1 MIEHHKKNI
10 QKNQYIMSHVGPDK
24 LLTINTISY
33 ILEHM
38 AVKLG
43 QLLVASSIIS
53 EEQLKQALGIQK
65 KEGGRLGTNLVRLG
79 FVTEDKLVA
88 FLSKQFGVPAINL
101 GEYKIDGAVL
111 KLIPSD
117 MAKKYLIM
125 PVARVGATLTVAMAD
140 PSNVFA
146 IDDVKFMTGYNVE
159 VVVSSESS
167 IIGSI
172 TAHYLGKGNGALAT
186 SPAAP
191 AASMQIQAKDY
202 TMSDDD
208 LSGGFDPASFEESP
222 SVNVDDFDKIVG
234 SALDN
239 VDVMEEKE
247 EGEVIKEVEAPI
259 VKLVNGIFVNAI
271 KSGASDIHVEPYEHS
286 LRVRYR
292 VDGVMYTVM
301 NLPTK
306 IKAALTSRIKIM
318 SKLDIAERRLP
329 QDGRIKLKLGKKRDI
344 DFRVSVLPCLFGEKT
359 VLRLLDKGT
368 LQVDLTKLGFEQAA
382 LDDFMDALNKPYG
395 MILNTGPT
403 GSGKTTTLY
412 SALNYLNKPDTNI
425 MTAEDPV
432 EFNFMGINQVQV
444 KEEIGLTFAAALRS
458 FLRQDPDIIMVGEI
472 RDFETAEIGV
482 KAALTGHLVL
492 STLHTNDAPGTI
504 SRLLNMGIEPFL
516 VSSAV
521 ILILAQRLAR
531 KICQQCKEE
540 EKIPPAALISA
551 GFSEEEAKNVKC
563 YKGKGCPTCNG
574 TGYKGRVA
582 LYEVMP
588 IKDELKELILEG
600 ASTAEIKKGAI
611 RLGMKTLRMSGITKV
626 AEGVTT
632 MEEIMRVT
640 FGD

>member
-1 MIEHHKKNI
+1 
-10 QKNQYIMSHVGPDK
+10 
-24 LLTINTISY
+24 
-33 ILEHM
+33 M
-38 AVKLG
+38 AAKLG
-43 QLLVASSIIS
+43 QILIASSIIT
-53 EEQLKQALGIQK
+53 EDQLKQALNAQK
-65 KEGGRLGTNLVRLG
+65 REGGRLGTNLVKLG
-79 FVTEDKLVA
+79 FITEERLVA
-88 FLSKQFGVPAINL
+88 FLSKQYGVPAINL
-101 GEYKIDGAVL
+101 SEYKIDNAVL
-111 KLIPSD
+111 KLVPAD

-125 PVARVGATLTVAMAD
+125 PVARVGATLTIAMAD

-159 VVVSSESS
+159 VVVSSESA
-167 IIGSI
+167 IIGGISQY
-172 TAHYLGKGNGALAT
+172 YLGKGENVLAT
-186 SPAAP
+186 TTTAQKSS
-191 AASMQIQAKDY
+191 SMIQAKDY
-202 TMSDDD
+202 TLSDDE
-208 LSGGFDPASFEESP
+208 LGGAQFDSSSFEEGP
-222 SVNVDDFDKIVG
+222 SVSVEDFDQIVG
-234 SALDN
+234 SALDG
-239 VDVMEEKE
+239 VDVLEEKDDAE
-247 EGEVIKEVEAPI
+247 MVKEVEAPI

-271 KSGASDIHVEPYEHS
+271 KSGASDIHIEPYEQS

-306 IKAALTSRIKIM
+306 IKAALTSRVKIM

-359 VLRLLDKGT
+359 VLRLLDKGN

-382 LDDFMDALNKPYG
+382 MDDFMEALNKPYG
-395 MILNTGPT
+395 MILVTGPT

-412 SALNYLNKPDTNI
+412 SALNHLNKPDTNI

-492 STLHTNDAPGTI
+492 STLHTNDAPGTV

-521 ILILAQRLAR
+521 VLILAQRLAR
-531 KICQQCKEE
+531 RICAQCKTEE
-540 EKIPPAALISA
+540 PIPPQALIKV
-551 GFSEEEAKNVKC
+551 GFSEEEAQKIKC
-563 YKGKGCPTCNG
+563 YKGKGCPTCNN

-582 LYEVMP
+582 LYEVMLV
-588 IKDELKELILEG
+588 KDEIKELILEG
-600 ASTAEIKKGAI
+600 ASAAEIKKTAI
-611 RLGMKTLRMSGITKV
+611 RLGMKTLRMSGLTKI

-632 MEEIMRVT
+632 TEEVLRVT

>member
-1 MIEHHKKNI
+1 
-10 QKNQYIMSHVGPDK
+10 
-24 LLTINTISY
+24 
-33 ILEHM
+33 M
-38 AVKLG
+38 AAKLG
-43 QLLVASSIIS
+43 QILIASSIIT
-53 EEQLKQALGIQK
+53 EEQLKQALTVQK
-65 KEGGRLGTNLVRLG
+65 KEGGRLGTNLVKLG
-79 FVTEDKLVA
+79 FITEDKLVA
-88 FLSKQFGVPAINL
+88 FLSKQYGVPAINL
-101 GEYKIDGAVL
+101 AEYKIDGAVL
-111 KLIPSD
+111 KLIPAD

-125 PVARVGATLTVAMAD
+125 PVARVGATLTIAMAD

-159 VVVSSESS
+159 VVVSSESA
-167 IIGSI
+167 IV
-172 TAHYLGKGNGALAT
+172 TAISSYYLGRGESVLAT
-186 SPAAP
+186 TSKPQTAA
-191 AASMQIQAKDY
+191 MIQAKDY
-202 TMSDDD
+202 TLGDEELKDEAMFES
-208 LSGGFDPASFEESP
+208 GFDEGP
-222 SVNVDDFDKIVG
+222 SVNVDEFDRIVG

-239 VDVMEEKE
+239 VDVLEEKE
-247 EGEVIKEVEAPI
+247 DSEVVKDVEAPI

-271 KSGASDIHVEPYEHS
+271 KSGASDIHVEPYENS

-344 DFRVSVLPCLFGEKT
+344 DFRVSTLPCLFGEKT
-359 VLRLLDKGT
+359 VLRLLDKGN

-395 MILNTGPT
+395 MLLVTGPT

-444 KEEIGLTFAAALRS
+444 REEIGLTFAAALRS

-492 STLHTNDAPGTI
+492 STLHTNDAPATI

-531 KICQQCKEE
+531 KVCQQCKEV
-540 EKIPPAALISA
+540 EKVPVPALVKL
-551 GFSEEEAKNVKC
+551 GFSEQEANSITC
-563 YKGKGCPTCNG
+563 YKGRGCPACNN
-574 TGYKGRVA
+574 TGYKGRIA

-588 IKDELKELILEG
+588 VKDEIKELILEG
-600 ASTAEIKKGAI
+600 ASAAEIKKSSI
-611 RLGMKTLRMSGITKV
+611 RLGMKTLRMSGLTKV
-626 AEGVTT
+626 AEGVTSID
-632 MEEIMRVT
+632 EIMRVT

>member
-1 MIEHHKKNI
+1 
-10 QKNQYIMSHVGPDK
+10 
-24 LLTINTISY
+24 
-33 ILEHM
+33 M

-43 QLLVASSIIS
+43 QLLIASSIIS
-53 EEQLKQALGIQK
+53 EEQLKQALVIQK

-79 FVTEDKLVA
+79 FISEDKLVS
-88 FLSKQFGVPAINL
+88 FLSKQYGVPSVNL
-101 GEYKIDGAVL
+101 SEYKLDSAVL
-111 KLIPSD
+111 KLIPAE
-117 MAKKYLIM
+117 MAKKYFIM
-125 PVARVGATLTVAMAD
+125 PLARVGATLTVAMAD

-167 IIGSI
+167 IINAISVY
-172 TAHYLGKGNGALAT
+172 YLGKGDTLQ
-186 SPAAP
+186 
-191 AASMQIQAKDY
+191 AASAQTSVSPSIQAKDY
-202 TMSDDD
+202 TLGDDD
-208 LSGGFDPASFEESP
+208 LNDNTFDSGVMDEGL
-222 SVNVDDFDKIVG
+222 SVNVDEFDKIVG
-234 SALDN
+234 SALDG
-239 VDVMEEKE
+239 VDVLEEKE
-247 EGEVIKEVEAPI
+247 DSEVVKEVEAPI

-271 KSGASDIHVEPYEHS
+271 KSGASDIHIEPYENS

-306 IKAALTSRIKIM
+306 IKAALTSRVKIM

-359 VLRLLDKGT
+359 VLRLLDKAN

-395 MILNTGPT
+395 MLLVTGPT

-412 SALNYLNKPDTNI
+412 SALNYLNKADTNI

-444 KEEIGLTFAAALRS
+444 REEIGLTFASALRS

-516 VSSAV
+516 VSSSV

-531 KICQQCKEE
+531 RICTQCKEE
-540 EKIPPAALISA
+540 EKLPVQALVKV
-551 GFSEEEAKNVKC
+551 GFSEEAASTITC
-563 YKGKGCPTCNG
+563 YKGKGCPSCNG
-574 TGYKGRVA
+574 SGYRGRVA

-600 ASTAEIKKGAI
+600 ASTSDIKKAAI
-611 RLGMKTLRMSGITKV
+611 RLGMKTLRMSGLTKV
-626 AEGVTT
+626 GEGVTT
-632 MEEIMRVT
+632 IEEVARVT

>member
-1 MIEHHKKNI
+1 
-10 QKNQYIMSHVGPDK
+10 
-24 LLTINTISY
+24 
-33 ILEHM
+33 M

-43 QLLVASSIIS
+43 QLLIASSIIS
-53 EEQLKQALGIQK
+53 EEQLKQALGVQR
-65 KEGGRLGTNLVRLG
+65 KEGGRLGTNLVKLG
-79 FVTEDKLVA
+79 FITEDKLVA
-88 FLSKQFGVPAINL
+88 FLSKQYGVPAINL
-101 GEYKIDGAVL
+101 SEYKIDAAVL

-125 PVARVGATLTVAMAD
+125 PVARVGATLTIAMAD

-159 VVVSSESS
+159 VVVSSESA

-172 TAHYLGKGNGALAT
+172 TGHYLGKGDSMLAAT
-186 SPAAP
+186 SHAAP
-191 AASMQIQAKDY
+191 AATMQIQAKDY
-202 TMSDDD
+202 TMSDDEMPGN
-208 LSGGFDPASFEESP
+208 SNFDNSSFEEGP

-239 VDVMEEKE
+239 VDVIEEQE
-247 EGEVIKEVEAPI
+247 DSNVIKEVEAPI

-271 KSGASDIHVEPYEHS
+271 KSGASDIHVEPYENS

-306 IKAALTSRIKIM
+306 IRAALTSRIKIM

-344 DFRVSVLPCLFGEKT
+344 DFRVSVLPTLFGEKT
-359 VLRLLDKGT
+359 VLRLLDKGN

-382 LDDFMDALNKPYG
+382 IDDFMIALNKPYG
-395 MILNTGPT
+395 MILVTGPT

-444 KEEIGLTFAAALRS
+444 KEEIGLTFAASLRS

-521 ILILAQRLAR
+521 ILIMAQRLAR
-531 KICQQCKEE
+531 KICLQCKEE
-540 EKIPPAALISA
+540 EKIPPAALVKA
-551 GFSEEEAKNVKC
+551 GFTEEAAKTTKC

-588 IKDELKELILEG
+588 IKDELRELILEG
-600 ASTAEIKKGAI
+600 ASTAEVKKAAV

-626 AEGVTT
+626 ADGVTT
-632 MEEIMRVT
+632 IEEVMRVT

>member
-1 MIEHHKKNI
+1 
-10 QKNQYIMSHVGPDK
+10 
-24 LLTINTISY
+24 
-33 ILEHM
+33 M
-38 AVKLG
+38 AAKLG
-43 QLLVASSIIS
+43 QLLITSSVIN
-53 EEQLKQALGIQK
+53 EEQLKHALTVQK

-79 FVTEDKLVA
+79 YLTEEKLVT
-88 FLSKQFGVPAINL
+88 FLSKQYGVPAINL
-101 GEYKIDGAVL
+101 TEYKIDPAIL
-111 KLIPSD
+111 KLIPAD
-117 MAKKYLIM
+117 MAKKYLIL
-125 PVARVGATLTVAMAD
+125 PVARVGATLTVTMAD

-159 VVVSSESS
+159 VVVSSESA
-167 IIGSI
+167 IINGIS
-172 TAHYLGKGNGALAT
+172 TYYLGKGNSMVAT
-186 SPAAP
+186 STAP
-191 AASMQIQAKDY
+191 TQSTASLQAKDY
-202 TMSDDD
+202 TLGDED
-208 LSGGFDPASFEESP
+208 LTGDVFDTGFEEGP
-222 SVNVDDFDKIVG
+222 SVNVDEFDKIVG

-239 VDVMEEKE
+239 VDVLEEKE
-247 EGEVIKEVEAPI
+247 DDAVIKDVEAPI

-271 KSGASDIHVEPYEHS
+271 KTGASDIHIEPYENS

-306 IKAALTSRIKIM
+306 IRAALTSRVKIM

-359 VLRLLDKGT
+359 VLRVLDKSN

-382 LDDFMDALNKPYG
+382 IEDFMEALNRPFG
-395 MILNTGPT
+395 MILVTGPT

-412 SALNYLNKPDTNI
+412 SALHYLNKPDTNI

-432 EFNFMGINQVQV
+432 EFNFMGINQVHV
-444 KEEIGLTFAAALRS
+444 REDIGLTFASALRS

-472 RDFETAEIGV
+472 RDFETAEISV

-521 ILILAQRLAR
+521 VLILAQRLAR
-531 KICQQCKEE
+531 RICPQCKEE
-540 EKIPPAALISA
+540 EKVPVSALVKL
-551 GFSEEEAKNVKC
+551 GFSNEEAEKIKC
-563 YKGKGCPTCNG
+563 YKGKGCPACNN

-588 IKDELKELILEG
+588 VKDELKELILEG
-600 ASTAEIKKGAI
+600 ASSSELKKTAI
-611 RLGMKTLRMSGITKV
+611 RLGMKSLRMSGLTKV

-632 MEEIMRVT
+632 IDEVLRVS

>member
-1 MIEHHKKNI
+1 
-10 QKNQYIMSHVGPDK
+10 
-24 LLTINTISY
+24 
-33 ILEHM
+33 M

-43 QLLVASSIIS
+43 QLLIASSIIS
-53 EEQLKQALGIQK
+53 EEQLKQALNVQRK
-65 KEGGRLGTNLVRLG
+65 DGGRLGTNLVKLG
-79 FVTEDKLVA
+79 FLTEDKLVA
-88 FLSKQFGVPAINL
+88 FLSKQYGVPSINL
-101 GEYKIDGAVL
+101 SDYKIDAAVL
-111 KLIPSD
+111 KLVPAE

-125 PVARVGATLTVAMAD
+125 PIARVGATLTVALAD

-159 VVVSSESS
+159 VVVSSESA
-167 IIGSI
+167 IIGAI
-172 TAHYLGKGNGALAT
+172 TNYYLGKGDGMLAT
-186 SPAAP
+186 ASSTSAAP
-191 AASMQIQAKDY
+191 ASSARIEAKDY
-202 TMSDDD
+202 TLSDEDMKN
-208 LSGGFDPASFEESP
+208 GFESTAYEDGP
-222 SVNVDDFDKIVG
+222 NINVDDFDQIVG

-239 VDVMEEKE
+239 VDVLEEKD
-247 EGEVIKEVEAPI
+247 EGDTVKEVEAPI
-259 VKLVNGIFVNAI
+259 IKLVNGIFVNAV
-271 KSGASDIHVEPYEHS
+271 KQGASDIHIEPYEQS

-344 DFRVSVLPCLFGEKT
+344 DFRVSVLPTLWGEKT
-359 VLRLLDKGT
+359 VLRLLDKQN
-368 LQVDLTKLGFEQAA
+368 LQVDLTKLGFEQGAM
-382 LDDFMDALNKPYG
+382 DDFMEALDKPYG
-395 MILNTGPT
+395 MILVTGPT

-412 SALNYLNKPDTNI
+412 SALNHLNKPDTNI

-516 VSSAV
+516 VSSSV
-521 ILILAQRLAR
+521 VLILAQRLAR
-531 KICQQCKEE
+531 RICQKCREE
-540 EKIPPAALISA
+540 EKFPMSALTRV
-551 GFSEEEAKNVKC
+551 GFTEEEAKTVTC
-563 YKGKGCPTCNG
+563 SKGKGCPACNG

-582 LYEVMP
+582 LYEVML

-600 ASTAEIKKGAI
+600 ASTSEIKKAAI
-611 RLGMKTLRMSGITKV
+611 RLGMKTLRMSGLTKI

-632 MEEIMRVT
+632 IEEVLRVT